1 MKVLDSIQV
10 SNRHGPALIELCQ
23 GDLTEMGPRA
33 EVDFLVVSAFPDDYQ
48 PTPGSLIGALHRAGL
63 SVSEMAAVKAV
74 DLRAWCSCWVS
85 HDIATPQPGLS
96 FRRVLCYEP
105 GPRGEPPS
113 LIEDLFRGLTALL
126 NDSQPSYV
134 VAMPL
139 LSTGDQA
146 VPIPAMLG
154 ALVRTAYRWI
164 TFGLPV
170 RRLQIV
176 EKSAVK
182 ARWMLD
188 EFALVKKSIAQGAK
202 ADEPPEKKV
211 PRTVRHM
218 VSYAPEDAPL
228 RDELVKSLHTL
239 RRQGTIDVWDERL
252 VMPGAEIEV
261 EVAQHLDEDDVILLL
276 MSPDFLAS
284 ERCMSQAERA
294 LERHKR
300 HEVRLIPVLARPS
313 VVSATSFGTLA
324 PLPTDG
330 RPATEWPVRDQA
342 WANVAGGIR
351 LLVAM

>member
-10 SNRHGPALIELCQ
+10 SGQRGPALIELCQ

-33 EVDFLVVSAFPDDYQ
+33 EVDLLVVSAFPDDYV
-48 PTPGSLIGALHRAGL
+48 PTSGSMIGALHQKGL
-63 SVSEMAAVKAV
+63 SVGQMAVTKAV

-85 HDIATPQPGLS
+85 QDIATPQPGLS

-105 GPRGEPPS
+105 GRRGDPPS
-113 LIEDLFRGLTALL
+113 MIEDLFRGLTALL

-154 ALVRTAYRWI
+154 ALVRAAYRWI
-164 TFGLPV
+164 KFGLPI

-182 ARWMLD
+182 AGWMLD
-188 EFALVKKSIAQGAK
+188 EFALVKKSVAQGAK
-202 ADEPPEKKV
+202 TDEPPQKKV
-211 PRTVRHM
+211 LRTVHHV
-218 VSYAPEDAPL
+218 VSYAAEDAPL

-239 RRQGTIDVWDERL
+239 RRQGTIEVWHEGL
-252 VMPGAEIEV
+252 LLPGADIEV
-261 EVAQHLDEDDVILLL
+261 EVARHLDEDDVILLL

-284 ERCMSQAERA
+284 ERYMKQAEQA

-300 HEVRLIPVLARPS
+300 YEVRLIPVLARPCA
-313 VVSATSFGTLA
+313 VSATPFGSLA

-330 RPATEWPVRDQA
+330 RPATEWPIRDQA
-342 WANVAGGIR
+342 WANIAGGIR
-351 LLVAM
+351 LLLAT